1 MLLTTYVRGSI
12 WPKSDSLLEWVTP
25 LSDWVADLRVTDPFE
40 ALYLTTK
47 EEKEEGSSRYPDNHD
62 KKLLHIPLEGDEI
75 VELKCHMAAALCAQ
89 ILQFLKVFVILN
101 FSPLLILIMIALSIS
116 KTLFIFKALYEHY
129 LIN

>member
-25 LSDWVADLRVTDPFE
+25 LSDWVTDLRVTDPFE

-47 EEKEEGSSRYPDNHD
+47 EEKEEGSSRYPNNHD
-62 KKLLHIPLEGDEI
+62 KMLLHIPLEGDEI

-116 KTLFIFKALYEHY
+116 KTLFIFKSLYEHY